1 MNVRDS
7 QKTFFKV
14 STENI
19 KFYLLYFIKQFSRKD
34 LKLYD
39 YFDKTVAAFVS
50 HWCQWCHLS
59 QAKRYSPTGVSLKHF
74 PLAKLPLTSRK
85 GVEACLAGFL
95 DSCENYTS
103 AMVPKV
109 LNILRVQK
117 ICLQKA
123 AIRVAVKRHHL
134 VKIL

>member
-1 MNVRDS
+1 M
-7 QKTFFKV
+7 
-14 STENI
+14 
-19 KFYLLYFIKQFSRKD
+19 KFYFVIFQQTISQIGFENFSIISK
-34 LKLYD
+34 
-39 YFDKTVAAFVS
+39 KTVAAFVS

-74 PLAKLPLTSRK
+74 RLAILPLALRK
-85 GVEACLAGFL
+85 GVIRDIEACSAGYI

-103 AMVPKV
+103 AMVHKV